1 MALFHCKLNCL
12 LVECTFLDWT
22 ELKLLLMVFSTVKI
36 SVFRNS
42 ISYLFVCLQVGR
54 IIMADAAKSNLKRVS
69 LELGG
74 KSPLIIWK
82 DADGLYFIMTLSLH
96 YNLESSVLTV
106 LKVFV
111 SGKWLS
117 HF

>member
-1 MALFHCKLNCL
+1 
-12 LVECTFLDWT
+12 
-22 ELKLLLMVFSTVKI
+22 
-36 SVFRNS
+36 
-42 ISYLFVCLQVGR
+42 
-54 IIMADAAKSNLKRVS
+54 MADAAKSNLKRVS